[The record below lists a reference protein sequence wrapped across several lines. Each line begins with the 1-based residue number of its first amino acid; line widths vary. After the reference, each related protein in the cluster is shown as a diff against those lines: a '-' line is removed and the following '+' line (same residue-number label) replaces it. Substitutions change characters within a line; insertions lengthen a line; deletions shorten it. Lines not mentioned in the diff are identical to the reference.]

1 MEQTT
6 VVEPTETEVEPIDR
20 AEEASLLKKQYQM
33 RQAQQ
38 LEKLSKAR
46 QARANRVEKEQSELE
61 AIEAS
66 YDTLGGEWKQWLGVA
81 RTYEKKVPLQDRFD
95 VRHNI
100 LLELHKARK
109 RDGKPLPQL
118 RAYRI
123 ASLVVSLY
131 WRTLLRKPTV
141 SLEAQSELDEQRLLD
156 TVADERQIDVEA
168 WLDAKMWLE
177 HCPLRLIEI
186 AYKKLNKQ
194 PLTKAEHCYLQRYR
208 KKEQYS
214 FVFGEQF

>member
-6 VVEPTETEVEPIDR
+6 AVVEPTDR
-20 AEEASLLKKQYQM
+20 AKVASLLERLAKL
-33 RQAQQ
+33 RQARQ

-46 QARANRVEKEQSELE
+46 KARADRVEKELTELE

-66 YDTLGGEWKQWLGVA
+66 YDTLEGEWHDYLEVA
-81 RTYEKKVPLQDRFD
+81 RTYEKKAPLQDRFD

-100 LLELHKARK
+100 MLELNHARQ

-131 WRTLLRKPTV
+131 WRTILKKPTL
-141 SLEAQSELDEQRLLD
+141 SLEAQSELSEQSLID
-156 TVADERQIDVEA
+156 TVADDRQIDIEA
-168 WLDAKMWLE
+168 WLDAKFWLE
-177 HCPLRLIEI
+177 HCPIRLIEI
-186 AYKKLNKQ
+186 GNKKLNKQ

-214 FVFGEQF
+214 LVFGEQF